1 MSEQNLPEDDLG
13 LYVNFPVSNAIAR
26 AASDPEAAARV
37 LLLAEDILRARKPI
51 PYALADYLADAF
63 GAAMRKPEEKRVE
76 ALALELNLRA
86 KNKRP
91 SKFDWFDAYLI
102 MQANLELPRPQLVAL
117 LRRKGDCSESHAR
130 RLLDVVEEAIKK
142 SDRILREEDESELDA
157 G

>member
-51 PYALADYLADAF
+51 PYPLADYLADAF

-91 SKFDWFDAYLI
+91 GRFGWSDAYRVK
-102 MQANLELPRPQLVAL
+102 QANFELPRPKLVAL
-117 LRRKGDCSESHAR
+117 LMKEGDCSESHAR
-130 RLLDVVEEAIKK
+130 RLLEVVEKAIKEN
-142 SDRILREEDESELDA
+142 DRILREEDESELDA